1 MTASLPARL
10 TRDLTQPE
18 PIPAEGRARALEL
31 METGRLFRYGELG
44 ADQLDASLFE
54 DEFAAFMGR
63 KYCVAVNSCGCS
75 LFLALKAVGIAAGD
89 PVLVNGFT
97 LAPVP
102 GAIAHAGARPVI
114 VEIGSDYL
122 IDLDDLAA
130 KARSSGARVLMLS
143 HMRGHVANLER
154 IAALCDELGL
164 TLIEDCAHALC
175 ASWNG
180 RAAGTFGAIGC
191 FSTQTYKHLNS
202 GEGGLMVMDDDD
214 MAARTILHSGSY
226 MLYRQHTRRPPDAV
240 FERWKG
246 VSPNYSMRMSA
257 LAAAVLRP
265 QLAVL
270 PERVRRW
277 NANYTRITDGLRQLQ
292 LVHVPRRAAE
302 EAFSATSV
310 QFSLPG
316 LSADAI
322 GRFIASCATC
332 GLAVKWFGDEEPVGF
347 TSAPRHWTYIDDAA
361 PLDRTH
367 RVLAGLC
374 DIRTPVSLTDS
385 DCDAIVAIVRHALE
399 GLQQESLNQG
409 GST

>member
-1 MTASLPARL
+1 MTASVPHL
-10 TRDLTQPE
+10 TRDLTEPE
-18 PIPAEGRARALEL
+18 PIPAAGRARAIEL

-44 ADQLDASLFE
+44 ADQLDASCLE

-75 LFLALKAVGIAAGD
+75 LFLALKAVGVAASD
-89 PVLVNGFT
+89 PVLMNGFT

-102 GAIAHAGARPVI
+102 GAIAHAGAKPVV
-114 VEIGSDYL
+114 VEIGADYL
-122 IDLDDLAA
+122 IDAADLVA
-130 KARSSGARVLMLS
+130 KARASRARVLLLS
-143 HMRGHVANLER
+143 HMRGHVANLDS
-154 IAALCDELGL
+154 IAELCRELGL
-164 TLIEDCAHALC
+164 VLIEDCAHALC

-240 FERWKG
+240 FERWRG
-246 VSPNYSMRMSA
+246 ETPNFSLRMSA

-265 QLAVL
+265 QLAAL
-270 PERVRRW
+270 PARVRRW
-277 NANYTRITDGLRQLQ
+277 NEIYTRITDGLRNLQ
-292 LVHVPRRAAE
+292 FVHVPRRPTE

-316 LSADAI
+316 LGKAEME
-322 GRFIASCATC
+322 RFVASCAGF
-332 GLAVKWFGDEEPVGF
+332 GLNVKWFGGAAPVGF
-347 TSAPRHWTYIDDAA
+347 TSAPRHWTYVQDAT
-361 PLDRTH
+361 PLEQTH
-367 RVLAGLC
+367 RVLAGLL
-374 DIRTPVSLTDS
+374 DVRTPVSLTDE
-385 DCDAIVAIVRHALE
+385 DCDTIIAIVRHALDDI
-399 GLQQESLNQG
+399 QQASLNQG
-409 GST
+409 ESA